1 MRILPA
7 ALTAAL
13 LCAGLTA
20 ASAVEVQ
27 CAKQALMHQLLTE
40 KYKETPV
47 GVGTINQ
54 DRLMQL
60 FVSANGTWTMLMTK
74 TDGESCIIAS
84 GENWDSQPLLAQA
97 EPAA

>member
-13 LCAGLTA
+13 LCAGLTG
-20 ASAVEVQ
+20 ASAAEVQ
-27 CAKQALMHQLLTE
+27 CAKQGLMQKLLTE

-54 DRLMQL
+54 DRFMQL
-60 FVSANGTWTMLMTK
+60 FVSADGTWTMLMTK
-74 TDGESCIIAS
+74 TDGESCIVAS
-84 GENWDSQPLLAQA
+84 GENWDSVPQLAQA

>member
-13 LCAGLTA
+13 LCAGLSG

-27 CAKQALMHQLLTE
+27 CAKQGLMHQLLTK
-40 KYKETPV
+40 KYKETPI

-54 DRLMQL
+54 DRYLQL
-60 FVSANGTWTMLMTK
+60 FVSASGTWTMLMTK
-74 TDGESCIIAS
+74 TDGESCIVAS
-84 GENWDSQPLLAQA
+84 GENWDSVPVLAQA
-97 EPAA
+97 DPAA